1 MIKLLLFTNIL
12 QSKWTH
18 VMRLRRCALG
28 FGLWLRAD
36 PHRDRVCVIT
46 RPIHLQGHDASRFSG
61 SPAVAQ
67 QQSPWELMPASA
79 QDGARVRGRSIQTC
93 QLPLTLPAR
102 ALRNC
107 ACAAAR
113 RLVVLVEARGGTCAQ
128 PHTQRRRIFYFLV
141 LFNKDFYI

>member
-1 MIKLLLFTNIL
+1 MRDHPTDSPAGTRREQIL
-12 QSKWTH
+12 
-18 VMRLRRCALG
+18 
-28 FGLWLRAD
+28 GL
-36 PHRDRVCVIT
+36 
-46 RPIHLQGHDASRFSG
+46 SG
-61 SPAVAQ
+61 SGSVAEPMGANASQ
-67 QQSPWELMPASA
+67 RAGSMPASA

-128 PHTQRRRIFYFLV
+128 PHTQRPRIFYFLV